1 MMKKVTVF
9 GSRYWPQCEPVK
21 EFLSA
26 NNIDFD
32 YFDISENLM
41 NLKMYLRCRD
51 FRPEFDK
58 VKEQGKIGIPLI
70 VVGDGEKFI
79 IEREP
84 TLDELK

>member
-1 MMKKVTVF
+1 
-9 GSRYWPQCEPVK
+9 VK
-21 EFLSA
+21 EFLST

-51 FRPEFDK
+51 FRPEFDD

>member
-1 MMKKVTVF
+1 
-9 GSRYWPQCEPVK
+9 
-21 EFLSA
+21 
-26 NNIDFD
+26 
-32 YFDISENLM
+32 M